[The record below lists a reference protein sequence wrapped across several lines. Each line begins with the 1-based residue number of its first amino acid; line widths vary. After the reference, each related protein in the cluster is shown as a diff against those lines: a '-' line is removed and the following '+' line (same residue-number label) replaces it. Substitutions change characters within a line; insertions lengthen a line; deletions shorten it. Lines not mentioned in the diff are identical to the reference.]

1 MDSSSEKGV
10 IDPKTITVGKASG
23 TVGATVGEQENQ
35 SLVAI
40 TAGNVGVTEAPC
52 DLTPE
57 VQNGTDGQPTSL
69 LPSDAPILS
78 IEWAGE
84 LVKDQQSNLYAVVRG
99 AGNPCVYRLRGKEMR
114 ALIGELLRKSGDR
127 PTKRAVDDVLDELQA
142 KAERTAKSAGVW
154 VRVAPLPDY
163 GCVIALYDDANTQV
177 KITAAGVEVLEC
189 GSDVLFYRPAT
200 SAPMA
205 YPAEV
210 GDYKLL
216 KKYVNISDESFLLY
230 LAFVTYTLAHAKEVG
245 VVFVF
250 LYLIGGQGA
259 GKSALTKATMRV
271 IDPSVVGV
279 QRLPKQIK
287 DLAIA
292 SQTAHVLPF
301 DNLRELKP
309 EMSDVMCTMS
319 TRGATTARR
328 LYTDDELHV
337 VLLHGV
343 LILNGIFSFV
353 DQPDLAQRC
362 LPIRMYS
369 MDESKRKS
377 EAQMWKEFE
386 VDLPVIQRGL
396 FDLMAKI
403 FAVLPNVVPTMPQRM
418 YDFSHWLAAME
429 VVHQVPSTVYQASY
443 ATALNEGQLD
453 SLRENVVGSAILDFA
468 ASLKTGEWSG
478 TPAKLL
484 EELDQ
489 FMRYSE
495 PSGPHAPRGWPD
507 NPIALSK
514 RLLPLETALRTQDV
528 VLRFERRKEREITIN
543 YTGKGVPDER
553 Y

>member
-1 MDSSSEKGV
+1 MDTPSEKGM
-10 IDPKTITVGKASG
+10 IAPKTIKVSKIAVKRAMQQNQQVSQDP
-23 TVGATVGEQENQ
+23 VATV
-35 SLVAI
+35 
-40 TAGNVGVTEAPC
+40 APRL
-52 DLTPE
+52 DTPD
-57 VQNGTDGQPTSL
+57 VVPPALPKSHADGSPPSVVS
-69 LPSDAPILS
+69 SDAPIVS
-78 IEWAGE
+78 IEWSGE

-99 AGNPCVYRLRGKEMR
+99 VGNPHVYRLRGKEMR
-114 ALIGELLRKSGDR
+114 ALVGELLRKSGER
-127 PTKRAVDDVLDELQA
+127 PSKRAVDDVLDGLQA

-154 VRVAPLPDY
+154 VRVAPLPDN
-163 GCVIALYDDANTQV
+163 GCVIALYDEANTQV
-177 KITAAGVEVLEC
+177 KITAAGMEVLAG

-200 SAPMA
+200 AAPMV

-216 KKYVNISDESFLLY
+216 KKYVNISDENFILY
-230 LAFVTYTLAHAKEVG
+230 LAFVTYTLAHAKDVG
-245 VVFVF
+245 TVFVF

-259 GKSALTKATMRV
+259 GKSALTKATMRI

-279 QRLPKQIK
+279 QRLPKQVK
-287 DLAIA
+287 DLAVA
-292 SQTAHVLPF
+292 SQSAHVLAY
-301 DNLRELKP
+301 DNLRDLKP

-386 VDLPVIQRGL
+386 ADLPLIQRGL

-403 FAVLPNVVPTMPQRM
+403 FAALPSVVPTMPQRM
-418 YDFSHWLAAME
+418 YDFSQWLAAME
-429 VVHQVPSTVYQASY
+429 VVHKAPKEVYQASY
-443 ATALNEGQLD
+443 AEALNEGQLD
-453 SLRENVVGSAILDFA
+453 SIRENVVGSAVLDFA
-468 ASLKTGEWSG
+468 SKMKTEEWSG

-484 EELDQ
+484 MELDK
-489 FMRYSE
+489 FMGYSE
-495 PSGPHAPRGWPD
+495 PDGPHAPRGWPD

-543 YTGKGVPDER
+543 YTGKGAVDER

>member
-1 MDSSSEKGV
+1 MDTTSEKGV
-10 IDPKTITVGKASG
+10 IDPNTIKIGLPSITQGSA
-23 TVGATVGEQENQ
+23 ENQ
-35 SLVAI
+35 QVNQEPVA
-40 TAGNVGVTEAPC
+40 TQVPALDAPSVVAPTMPKSNV
-52 DLTPE
+52 D
-57 VQNGTDGQPTSL
+57 GTHPSMVS
-69 LPSDAPILS
+69 SDAPIVS
-78 IEWAGE
+78 IQWAGE

-99 AGNPCVYRLRGKEMR
+99 AGNPHVYRLRGKEMR
-114 ALIGELLRKSGDR
+114 ALVGELLRKSGER
-127 PTKRAVDDVLDELQA
+127 PSKRAVDDVLDGLQG

-154 VRVAPLPDY
+154 VRVAPLPNN
-163 GCVIALYDDANTQV
+163 GCVIALYDEANTQV
-177 KITAAGVEVLEC
+177 KITAAGVEMLAG

-200 SAPMA
+200 AASMV
-205 YPAEV
+205 YPAEI
-210 GDYKLL
+210 GDYTLL
-216 KKYVNISDESFLLY
+216 KKYVNISDENFILY
-230 LAFVTYTLAHAKEVG
+230 LAFVTYTLAHAKDVG
-245 VVFVF
+245 IVFVF

-271 IDPSVVGV
+271 TDPSVVGV
-279 QRLPKQIK
+279 QRLPKQVK
-287 DLAIA
+287 DLAVA
-292 SQTAHVLPF
+292 SQSAHVLAY
-301 DNLRELKP
+301 DNLRDLKP

-403 FAVLPNVVPTMPQRM
+403 FAALPTVAPTMPQRM
-418 YDFSHWLAAME
+418 YDFSQWLAAME
-429 VVHQVPSTVYQASY
+429 VVHQVPPEVYQASY
-443 ATALNEGQLD
+443 ANALNEGQLD

-468 ASLKTGEWSG
+468 AKLKTGEWSG
-478 TPAKLL
+478 TPGKLL
-484 EELDQ
+484 EDLDQ
-489 FMRYSE
+489 FMRYSD
-495 PSGPHAPRGWPD
+495 PAGPHAPKGWPD

-528 VLRFERRKEREITIN
+528 VLRFERRKEREITIT
-543 YTGKGVPDER
+543 YTGKGKNDDR

>member
-1 MDSSSEKGV
+1 MDTSSEQGV
-10 IDPKTITVGKASG
+10 IDPKTITIGKASATG
-23 TVGATVGEQENQ
+23 STVDTKQASQN
-35 SLVAI
+35 LAFI
-40 TAGNVGVTEAPC
+40 TAANAEVTDVPG
-52 DLTPE
+52 DLTPD
-57 VQNGTDGQPTSL
+57 VRSSTDGKSSSL
-69 LPSDAPILS
+69 QPSDAPTVS
-78 IEWAGE
+78 IEWSGE
-84 LVKDQQSNLYAVVRG
+84 LVKDQQSNFYAVVRG
-99 AGNPCVYRLRGKEMR
+99 AGNPYVFKLRGREVR
-114 ALIGELLRKSGDR
+114 ALVGEQLRKSGER
-127 PTKRAVDDVLDELQA
+127 PTKNAVNDVLDELQA

-154 VRVAPLPDY
+154 VRVAPLPDN
-163 GCVIALYDDANTQV
+163 GCVIALYDEANTQV
-177 KITAAGVEVLEC
+177 KITAAGVEVLAG

-200 SAPMA
+200 AAPMA
-205 YPAEV
+205 YPAEI

-216 KKYVNISDESFLLY
+216 KKYVNISDENFILY
-230 LAFVTYTLAHAKEVG
+230 LAFVTYTLAHAKDVG
-245 VVFVF
+245 TVFVF

-271 IDPSVVGV
+271 TDPSVVGV

-287 DLAIA
+287 DLAVA
-292 SQTAHVLPF
+292 SQSAHVLAY
-301 DNLRELKP
+301 DNLRDLKR
-309 EMSDVMCTMS
+309 EMSDDMCIMS
-319 TRGATTARR
+319 TGGATTARR
-328 LYTDDELHV
+328 LYTDDELHL

-343 LILNGIFSFV
+343 LILNGIFTFV

-377 EAQMWKEFE
+377 EVQMWKEFE

-403 FAVLPNVVPTMPQRM
+403 FAALPTVVPTMPQRM

-443 ATALNEGQLD
+443 ATALNEGQHD

-468 ASLKTGEWSG
+468 GSLKTGEWSG
-478 TPAKLL
+478 TPAMLL
-484 EELDQ
+484 EELDR
-489 FMRYSE
+489 FMRYSD
-495 PSGPHAPRGWPD
+495 PTGPHAPRGWPD

-528 VLRFERRKEREITIN
+528 VLRFERRKEREITIT
-543 YTGKGVPDER
+543 YTGKGKIDDR

>member
-1 MDSSSEKGV
+1 MDISSETGV
-10 IDPKTITVGKASG
+10 IDPKKITIGKASDTG
-23 TVGATVGEQENQ
+23 STVDTKQASQN
-35 SLVAI
+35 LAFI
-40 TAGNVGVTEAPC
+40 TAVNAEVTDVPG

-57 VQNGTDGQPTSL
+57 VRSSTGGKSSSL
-69 LPSDAPILS
+69 QSSDAPIVS
-78 IEWAGE
+78 IEWSGE
-84 LVKDQQSNLYAVVRG
+84 LVKDQQSNFYAVVRG

-114 ALIGELLRKSGDR
+114 ALVGELLRKSGDR

-154 VRVAPLPDY
+154 VRVAPSPDN

-177 KITAAGVEVLEC
+177 KITATGVEVLEG

-200 SAPMA
+200 SAPMV

-210 GDYKLL
+210 GDYNLL
-216 KKYVNISDESFLLY
+216 RKYVNISDESFLLY
-230 LAFVTYTLAHAKEVG
+230 LAFITYTLAHAKDDG

-279 QRLPKQIK
+279 QRLPKQVK

-292 SQTAHVLPF
+292 SQTAHVLAY
-301 DNLRELKP
+301 DNLRNLTL
-309 EMSDVMCTMS
+309 EMSDDMCIMS
-319 TRGATTARR
+319 TRGATTTRR
-328 LYTDDELHV
+328 LYTDGEIHV
-337 VLLHGV
+337 ALLHGA

-377 EAQMWKEFE
+377 EAKMWKEFE

-403 FAVLPNVVPTMPQRM
+403 FAALPTVVPTMPQRM

-478 TPAKLL
+478 TPAMLL
-484 EELDQ
+484 EELDR
-489 FMRYSE
+489 FMRYSD
-495 PSGPHAPRGWPD
+495 PTGPHAPRGWPD

-514 RLLPLETALRTQDV
+514 RLIPLETALRTQDV

-543 YTGKGVPDER
+543 YMGKEVPDER